1 MAVSYTG
8 TYGDELPEGAEVRGE
23 VSRSQYEE
31 DPTLFDGLG
40 SMVAYLARER
50 AQREAGDDESP
61 ADES

>member
-1 MAVSYTG
+1 MTVSYTG
-8 TYGDELPEGAEVRGE
+8 TYGGDLPEGAEVRGTVQRAE
-23 VSRSQYEE
+23 YEE